1 MRSIFLLP
9 ALFAGALAAGP
20 AATAAPRAAPSE
32 ERAIPFVHSDGI
44 IEWKVGGRDT
54 LYVRAMNGSWY
65 LVRTSAPCPRLR
77 TAMALGFETS
87 PGDQLDRYGAI
98 LADGWRCQIASVTLS
113 PPPPPDVA
121 KHG

>member
-1 MRSIFLLP
+1 LLLP
-9 ALFAGALAAGP
+9 AFLAGALAAGC
-20 AATAAPRAAPSE
+20 ATSAAPRAAPSD

-54 LYVRAMNGSWY
+54 LYVRAMSGSWY

-113 PPPPPDVA
+113 PPPPPEIA

>member
-1 MRSIFLLP
+1 MRPIFLPP
-9 ALFAGALAAGP
+9 ALLAAALSAGC

-44 IEWKVGGRDT
+44 IEWKVGGADT
-54 LYVRAMNGSWY
+54 LFVRAMNGKWY

-87 PGDQLDRYGAI
+87 AGDQLDRYGAI

-113 PPPPPDVA
+113 PPPPPGVA
-121 KHG
+121 RHG